1 MAKLNIKEKYHKF
14 KELWKDPKSHA
25 LILLG
30 FYGIFILFLAVIF
43 RIGNNNSYE
52 NNNEVKNDYTV
63 NNFEYNIAITISG
76 SINDNINI
84 NGIKYEDINEF
95 EESKTK
101 QKYYIKDGNVYD
113 RLNDEIVTDG
123 RFYINLNSIDYSNLK
138 YIIDNNVETNKIEYN
153 DQSIKKEYIIN
164 NIFFSDVTLDILNIT
179 TYEKNNYITEIN
191 ISFIYNQNNYNI
203 AINYENI
210 NNISSYTSK

>member
-1 MAKLNIKEKYHKF
+1 MVKLNIKEKYRKL

-30 FYGIFILFLAVIF
+30 FYGIFILFLAIIF
-43 RIGNNNSYE
+43 RLDNNSYE
-52 NNNEVKNDYTV
+52 NNNEIKNDYTV
-63 NNFEYNIAITISG
+63 NNFEYNATITISG
-76 SINDNINI
+76 IINDNINI

-101 QKYYIKDGNVYD
+101 QKYYIKDDSVYN
-113 RLNDEIVTDG
+113 RLNNEIVTDG